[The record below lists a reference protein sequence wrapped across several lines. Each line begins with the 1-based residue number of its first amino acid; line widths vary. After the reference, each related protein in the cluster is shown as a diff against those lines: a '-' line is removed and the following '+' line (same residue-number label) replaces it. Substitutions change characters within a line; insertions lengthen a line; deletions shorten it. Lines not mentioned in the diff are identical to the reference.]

1 MIVRSRVANARG
13 AHITPGEPRGQ
24 SLVEFGLVLPLLL
37 VLLLGVADFGRVF
50 AASITSEAAARNAAE
65 AAAQEYLQLDLLDGN
80 QDGSLLVADY
90 QDLHDRA
97 LAAACRDAER
107 LPDRILDGSGSCL
120 MPIIAVCVH
129 DNAGIIGQGDPA
141 CPEASGPVP
150 GDCGQMV
157 SPGWSP
163 AQLAPASTPYVEVRL
178 CYRFDP
184 LITALMGNWGSV
196 WLQRENYFTVQS
208 Y

>member
-1 MIVRSRVANARG
+1 MIARSMGKWGRPGHARG
-13 AHITPGEPRGQ
+13 QA
-24 SLVEFGLVLPLLL
+24 LVEFGLVLPLLL
-37 VLLLGVADFGRVF
+37 ILLLGVADFGRVF
-50 AASITSEAAARNAAE
+50 AAGITSEAAARNAAE

-80 QDGSLLVADY
+80 PDGSLLPPNY

-97 LAAACRDAER
+97 LEVACRESER
-107 LPDRILDGSGSCL
+107 LPDRVVGGSGNCL

-129 DNAGIIGQGDPA
+129 DAAQNDPA
-141 CPEASGPVP
+141 CPQTSGPYDP
-150 GDCGQMV
+150 AECNQMV
-157 SPGWSP
+157 SPVWST
-163 AQLAPASTPYVEVRL
+163 AQVAPASTPYVEVRL

-184 LITALMGNWGSV
+184 LITAPLGDWGSV